1 LYRYGIKITG
11 SLWQRWLAHA
21 VKFIGKDKF
30 LNSSYINCLNCLFK
44 LKIWKTLTNLVIIP
58 GIIQEINQKD
68 PTDFLKVSMILVWRR
83 SF

>member
-1 LYRYGIKITG
+1 
-11 SLWQRWLAHA
+11 LWQRWLAHA

-44 LKIWKTLTNLVIIP
+44 LKIWKTLIILV
-58 GIIQEINQKD
+58 IIQEIIKEKNQQG
-68 PTDFLKVSMILVWRR
+68 PTDFLKVSMILAWLR